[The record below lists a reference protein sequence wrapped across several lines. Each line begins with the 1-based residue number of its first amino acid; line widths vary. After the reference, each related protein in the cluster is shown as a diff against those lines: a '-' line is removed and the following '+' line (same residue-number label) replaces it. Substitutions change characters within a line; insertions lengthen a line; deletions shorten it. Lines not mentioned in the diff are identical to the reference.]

1 MSKPPVL
8 VFLHGLE
15 SSGNGTKGCYFAE
28 RYPQMLRPDFS
39 GDLSSRLSQLAT
51 VVAEAQDL
59 VLVGSSYGGLMA
71 TVFAISH
78 PHRVRRLVLLAPA
91 LNFPE
96 CADYIDSSVSVATH
110 LVIGRDDTV
119 TPEAEV
125 VPVARRLFTDL
136 RLEVVGDDH
145 LLHRTFPTL
154 DWPALLHCREVR

>member
-1 MSKPPVL
+1 ML

-15 SSGNGTKGCYFAE
+15 SSGNGSKGRYFAE

-71 TVFAISH
+71 TVFAINH

-96 CADYIDSSVSVATH
+96 WADYVDSSVSVATH
-110 LVIGRDDTV
+110 LVIGRDDAV
-119 TPEAEV
+119 TPVAEV

-136 RLEVVGDDH
+136 CLEVVADDH

-154 DWPALLHCREVR
+154 DWPTLLRCPQVKS